1 MKTTKNEEPNLKAAP
16 PYKNHVSLVGYL
28 GDKPEERSGHAV
40 LSLATKTSWK
50 PKDSEEWKE
59 RTEWHRIVAWGQ
71 LAEAVKPL
79 AKGDHVLVEG
89 ELRSNEYEATV
100 DVIGGGTANRKPP
113 DVGNPGTARAQARAQ
128 KTGAAQG
135 KGKSCLARFAPALER
150 ESGFLRSKRTSTRKN
165 FSWKTPTKL
174 FTT

>member
-1 MKTTKNEEPNLKAAP
+1 MKITKNEVVTVNAAP
-16 PYKNHVSLVGYL
+16 PYKNHVALVGYL
-28 GDKPEERSGHAV
+28 GDKPEQRNGHAV

-89 ELRSNEYEATV
+89 ELRSNEYEAEV
-100 DVIGGGTANRKPP
+100 DVVGKKNATAKVMRRTWEIRARHVRKLVHKKQEKP
-113 DVGNPGTARAQARAQ
+113 
-128 KTGAAQG
+128 KKAA
-135 KGKSCLARFAPALER
+135 
-150 ESGFLRSKRTSTRKN
+150 
-165 FSWKTPTKL
+165 
-174 FTT
+174 

>member
-1 MKTTKNEEPNLKAAP
+1 MKKTKNEEPNLKAAP

-100 DVIGGGTANRKPP
+100 DVIGGGTAIVNRR
-113 DVGNPGTARAQARAQ
+113 TWEIRARLVRKLVHKKQEQPKAKA
-128 KTGAAQG
+128 KAA
-135 KGKSCLARFAPALER
+135 
-150 ESGFLRSKRTSTRKN
+150 
-165 FSWKTPTKL
+165 
-174 FTT
+174 